1 MKPKL
6 LVLASTFPGTPGD
19 GTPAFV
25 LDLALQQA
33 KDFDVTVLTPMVPG
47 AAKAER
53 MGAVSGVGG
62 ESGGAT
68 ISVVRYRYFFK
79 RWEDLAHGAILDNL
93 KARKSRLIQVPFLM
107 LGLWRAIRAQ
117 VAQGAPAAIHAHWVI
132 PQGVIA
138 TVAAPKIP
146 LLVTTHGGDIYAL
159 NAGPVLKLKKWVF
172 NRAAAITTVNSQ
184 MKARL
189 VDAQTGFGQPD
200 TKVSVLPMGVD
211 TATVGAIAAQAS
223 KKPRQLLVV
232 GRLVEKKGIEYL
244 FEALAVLRKKGID
257 VGQTIVIGDGP
268 IRPQLESL
276 AANLPVTFLGQ
287 RGRADVLLA
296 IAESEI
302 MLIPSV
308 TAANGD
314 QEGLPVTLLEGG
326 AGQICVIA
334 SDLPGIDEVIVHNQ
348 SGLLVPQ
355 RDSTAL
361 ASALE
366 QALADSALR
375 SKLAA
380 GIAQSVKRFD
390 IATIGAGYNAV
401 VNGMLGRN
409 PNLNK
414 NANAAAKKAKN

>member
-33 KDFDVTVLTPMVPG
+33 KDFDVTVITPMVPG
-47 AAKAER
+47 AARAQQ
-53 MGAVSGVGG
+53 MTSIDGG
-62 ESGGAT
+62 TT
-68 ISVVRYRYFFK
+68 IQVVRYRYFLK

-107 LGLWRAIRAQ
+107 LGLWCAIKAQ
-117 VAQGAPAAIHAHWVI
+117 VAAGAPAAIHAHWVI

-138 TVAAPKIP
+138 TLAAPSVP

-159 NAGPVLKLKKWVF
+159 NAGPILRLKKWVF

-184 MKARL
+184 MKSRL
-189 VDAQTGFGQPD
+189 VEFGLPE

-211 TATVGAIAAQAS
+211 TATVGAIAANAT

-244 FEALAVLRKKGID
+244 FEALAALRKRGID

-268 IRPQLESL
+268 IRPQLEDL
-276 AANLPVTFLGQ
+276 ATTLPVTFLGQ
-287 RGRADVLLA
+287 RGRAEVLQA

-334 SDLPGIDEVIVHNQ
+334 SNLPGIDEVIVTGQ
-348 SGLLVPQ
+348 SGILVPQ
-355 RDSTAL
+355 RDSSAL
-361 ASALE
+361 ADALE
-366 QALADSALR
+366 QALADPALR
-375 SKLAA
+375 SKLAL
-380 GIAQSVKRFD
+380 GIANSVKRFD

-401 VNGMLGRN
+401 LNGMLGRN
-409 PNLNK
+409 TKLNK

>member
-33 KDFDVTVLTPMVPG
+33 KDFEVTVLTPMVPG
-47 AAKAER
+47 ASR
-53 MGAVSGVGG
+53 TQLFTGVGPNP
-62 ESGGAT
+62 ES
-68 ISVVRYRYFFK
+68 INVVRYRYFLK
-79 RWEDLAHGAILDNL
+79 RWEDLANGAILDNL

-117 VAQGAPAAIHAHWVI
+117 VAAGAPAAIHAHWVI

-159 NAGPVLKLKKWVF
+159 NAGPILKLKKWVF
-172 NRAAAITTVNSQ
+172 NRAAAITTVNTQ

-189 VDAQTGFGQPD
+189 VELGLPD
-200 TKVSVLPMGVD
+200 SKVSVLPMGVD
-211 TATVGAIAAQAS
+211 TATVGAIAAKAT
-223 KKPRQLLVV
+223 KKQRQLLVV

-244 FEALAVLRKKGID
+244 FQALTALRKKGID
-257 VGQTIVIGDGP
+257 VGQTVVIGDGP
-268 IRPQLESL
+268 IRQQLETL
-276 AANLPVTFLGQ
+276 AAHLPVTFLGQ
-287 RGRADVLLA
+287 RGRDHVLQA

-355 RDSTAL
+355 QDATAL
-361 ASALE
+361 ANALE
-366 QALADSALR
+366 QALADSKLR
-375 SKLAA
+375 AKLAA

-409 PNLNK
+409 TNLNK
-414 NANAAAKKAKN
+414 NSNAAAKKAKN